1 MLDEKGKRVCAVII
15 NQCCGWSSFLPF
27 KYLMKLGLQGKI
39 IIENLENKLN
49 QYRISKRFY

>member
-1 MLDEKGKRVCAVII
+1 MLDEKGKSVYAVII

-27 KYLMKLGLQGKI
+27 KYLIKLGLQGEI
-39 IIENLENKLN
+39 ISENLENKLS